1 MCDKC
6 LLSFSPH
13 FIQQFSSLTAESTN
27 PLHPSHPS
35 HPPRLQHPISLLIMD
50 SEFTENIK
58 IIPEDSLYLHACV
71 LSCFSHVRLFV
82 TLWIVARQAPLSMGF
97 SRQGYWS
104 GLPCPLTQGSNP
116 HLFCFLHWQVIFTLE
131 PRGKPDYLI
140 YFPTIS
146 PACLHLYIEFSL
158 LPILQNQF
166 IGLLIANN

>member
-13 FIQQFSSLTAESTN
+13 FFQQFSSLTAESTN

-35 HPPRLQHPISLLIMD
+35 HPPRLQHPTSLLIMD

-58 IIPEDSLYLHACV
+58 IILEDSLYLHACV

-116 HLFCFLHWQVIFTLE
+116 HLFPALAGDLYHWSHVGSLITLSTS
-131 PRGKPDYLI
+131 PQL
-140 YFPTIS
+140 S